1 MKFQKYY
8 AVKIF
13 FKNNTPSASRGP
25 TGTFRPAVGRLLYCR
40 PIRGPAHVLAAA
52 DRPVGQPQANR
63 PAASQSACSKPTGS
77 PARRTPPFF
86 FLLLLF
92 LPFSSFLLFSSL
104 LPENSRIYTQK
115 STIFLPICH
124 RGCIVG
130 SRGRQGK
137 PRSTDGVARG
147 GRGEQFFGAFF

>member
-1 MKFQKYY
+1 
-8 AVKIF
+8 
-13 FKNNTPSASRGP
+13 
-25 TGTFRPAVGRLLYCR
+25 
-40 PIRGPAHVLAAA
+40 VLAAA

-92 LPFSSFLLFSSL
+92 LPFSSFLLFFVFSSL
-104 LPENSRIYTQK
+104 LPENSQIYTPK
-115 STIFLPICH
+115 SAIFLPICH
-124 RGCIVG
+124 CECIVG
-130 SRGRQGK
+130 SWGRQEK

-147 GRGEQFFGAFF
+147 GRGEHFVGAFFEHIGGGCGGGEAGGGGGEARPVWWR